1 MDMNTD
7 FEEVV
12 IVDYELGNLF
22 SVKHACNHV
31 GLQTLISTDKKKIEK
46 AKAIIL
52 PGVGAFGDAMNNLE
66 KLDLILPIKE
76 FIASGKPFLGVCLGM
91 QLLFEESEEFGAK
104 HGLGVV
110 KGVIKKFPSEYENK
124 RMRIPQIAWNHIEKP
139 ENVEWE
145 QTPLQGIKDKEFMYF
160 VHSFYAQPSN
170 KENVLTTT
178 HYNEFEYCSAIK
190 NENVFAM
197 QFHPEKSG
205 KMGLEIYK
213 NWYSQIKQIK

>member
-1 MDMNTD
+1 MNTD
-7 FEEVV
+7 REEVV

-31 GLQTLISTDKKKIEK
+31 GLETVISSDLKKIEK

-52 PGVGAFGDAMNNLE
+52 PGVGAFGDAMHNLD
-66 KLDLILPIKE
+66 KLDLVSPIKN

-104 HGLGVV
+104 NGLGIVQ
-110 KGVIKKFPSEYENK
+110 GTIKKFPGEYENRK
-124 RMRIPQIAWNHIEKP
+124 MRIPQIAWNRIEKT
-139 ENVEWE
+139 ENTDWKE
-145 QTPLQGIKDKEFMYF
+145 TPLQGIKDKEFMYF

-170 KENVLTTT
+170 KDNVLATTR
-178 HYNEFEYCSAIK
+178 YNDFEYCSAIK
-190 NENVFAM
+190 KENVFAM

-205 KMGLEIYK
+205 SMGLEIYK
-213 NWYSQIKQIK
+213 NWYSQIK